1 MKPSMRGK
9 KLKELKVVMNGG
21 RVRNFFI
28 MSLLCVFLKN
38 ATFINSFFF

>member
-1 MKPSMRGK
+1 MKPSMRVK

-28 MSLLCVFLKN
+28 VSLLCL
-38 ATFINSFFF
+38 FFFKCYFH